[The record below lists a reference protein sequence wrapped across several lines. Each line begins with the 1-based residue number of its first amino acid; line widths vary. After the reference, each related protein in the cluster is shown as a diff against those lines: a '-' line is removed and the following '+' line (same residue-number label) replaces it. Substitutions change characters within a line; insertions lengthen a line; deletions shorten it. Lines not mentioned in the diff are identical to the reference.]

1 MDHSADHVLD
11 VFSTLYRYHLDKY
24 LCDLII
30 ATPNGAEVHA
40 HSVVLSAVCFILHS
54 FKCTRKLFVLLQKW
68 MITNILL

>member
-1 MDHSADHVLD
+1 MDHSADHVRD

-40 HSVVLSAVCFILHS
+40 HSIVLSAVCILLHS
-54 FKCTRKLFVLLQKW
+54 FTCACRFFVLL
-68 MITNILL
+68 